1 MKKTVCALLVISLLL
16 SLCSCGSSAR
26 KTELTVGFSNEVQTL
41 DPINATGDAEK
52 MILSNCFEGLMTFDE
67 SGKPEL
73 SGATGYSLS
82 GDMLTYIFTL
92 NPNAEWYISDEVRDT
107 IETERIENFNKNIT
121 AEDFVYGINRLI
133 ESGCDELGVIS
144 KITAEDKHTLKITL
158 KEPDVDF
165 LYKLASLPAYPC
177 NESFVTALGGI
188 YATTTAT
195 VITNGAYIIDEL
207 NPSGNITLIPNP
219 DYKGKVR
226 VLNRK
231 IQLRFTDKLESV
243 YTRFEKGDYDIYASS
258 SLERPSTDIKATSS
272 VTTAIWG
279 LCFNCSKDQI
289 KNDNLR
295 KAILTATP
303 TQTVK
308 TPSFASGK
316 AKRVIP
322 DNYLVGTQSYD
333 AFKKEDIFIEYT
345 PDFSAQL
352 LDKALTELNADSVTI
367 KIYVPDQLKTS
378 FLRIENEWKNIFGDK
393 LIVDLRTF
401 SPLSAD
407 SIKDKNEYDLAVLPL
422 SPKTTTAYGVLES
435 ISESPCYFKDKN
447 FEQYKNAVYNETEK
461 TASSF
466 KYAENYLALKCVFI
480 PLFYSGNDLYQNS
493 GVSGVY
499 FADIGEKTYFYKG
512 EKTEK

>member
-1 MKKTVCALLVISLLL
+1 MKRIVCALLVISLLI

-26 KTELTVGFSNEVQTL
+26 KAELTVGFSNEVQTL

-52 MILSNCFEGLMTFDE
+52 IILANCFEGLMTFDE

-92 NPNAEWYISDEVRDT
+92 NPDAEWYISDEVRDT
-107 IETERIENFNKNIT
+107 IETEKIDNFDESIT

-133 ESGCDELGVIS
+133 DNGCEELNIIS
-144 KITAEDKHTLKITL
+144 EVTAEDKHTLKIIL

-165 LYKLASLPAYPC
+165 LYKLASLPVYPC
-177 NESFVTALGGI
+177 NEVFSTALGGI

-195 VITNGAYIIDEL
+195 VITNGAYIIDKLE
-207 NPSGNITLIPNP
+207 PSDNITLIPSP
-219 DYKGKVR
+219 DYNGKLR
-226 VLNRK
+226 VLNKK
-231 IQLRFTDKLESV
+231 IQLRFTDKLESI
-243 YTRFEKGDYDIYASS
+243 YTRFEKGDYDIYSSS
-258 SLERPSTDIKATSS
+258 SLERPDTDIKASS
-272 VTTAIWG
+272 SITNAIWG
-279 LCFNCSKDQI
+279 LCFNYSKKEI

-303 TQTVK
+303 TQTIK

-316 AKRVIP
+316 AKRIIP
-322 DNYLVGTQSYD
+322 EAYLIGTQSYE
-333 AFKKEDIFIEYT
+333 AFEKEDIFIEYT

-352 LDKALTELNADSVTI
+352 LDKALTELKADSVTI
-367 KIYVPDQLKTS
+367 KIYIPEQLKAS

-401 SPLSAD
+401 APLTAD

-422 SPKTTTAYGVLES
+422 SPKTTTAFGVLES
-435 ISESPCYFKDKN
+435 VTESPCYFTDKS
-447 FEQYKNAVYNETEK
+447 FEQYKNAVYNEAER

-466 KYAENYLALKCVFI
+466 KYAENYLALKCIFI
-480 PLFYSGNDLYQNS
+480 PLFYSGNDLYQNN